1 MFKAVLSLTQ
11 SQHIKPILQRL
22 NDIEI
27 NNIFWIGCDTWVAGI
42 EKTFLKKNVDVVSN
56 AILIAFE
63 TNQSEK
69 FLKYMR
75 DKANLTEQNPFI
87 KKLIEKENNCTFDRS
102 QQAKIESED
111 VIDFKNLFKNV
122 DPHGETHIIDA
133 VISLAHGID
142 TLIRNHCPLMD
153 YCTEANLHIEEL
165 AEIVQK
171 KRITGIDG
179 EKIYYDS
186 KGDGKTI
193 FFIRQIDPTSPS
205 FHRQV

>member
-1 MFKAVLSLTQ
+1 
-11 SQHIKPILQRL
+11 
-22 NDIEI
+22 
-27 NNIFWIGCDTWVAGI
+27 
-42 EKTFLKKNVDVVSN
+42 
-56 AILIAFE
+56 
-63 TNQSEK
+63 
-69 FLKYMR
+69 MR

-102 QQAKIESED
+102 KQAKIECKD
-111 VIDFKNLFKNV
+111 VVDFKNLYKNV
-122 DPHGETHIIDA
+122 NPHGETHIIDA

-142 TLIRNHCPLMD
+142 TLIRNHCPLMA